1 MVTAPT
7 LNELY
12 AAISADFKNRFG
24 ISSENDLK
32 RVLTALAAVNA
43 AMLKLFYLA
52 LIDVQKNT
60 WPDLADSEEMGGTLE
75 RFGRLKLGRDPYPA
89 TQGVYTLTVT
99 GAIGATIPIGAQYK
113 SSANSTHPN
122 SLFTTT
128 ESITL
133 TAETGS
139 IAVLSDRSGT
149 DYELSSGDEL
159 YTVNPIIGITSKAT
173 VNSVDTI
180 PTDEEDIEVYRE
192 LVLQSFRLEP
202 NGGSA
207 SDYVFWALDVDGIRT
222 VYPFT
227 AAGTSGVATIYA
239 EATVAASTDGH
250 GTPTTALMEAL
261 WKSDKTG
268 VFELDPDTTQSI
280 YERGRRQI
288 GLSEITIL
296 PVTPMPVV
304 VTITGLKVQTDSE
317 KNSISGK
324 ITDTL
329 YLKRPYVAG
338 VGDIN
343 NRNDTLCL
351 SDIIIAI
358 SEAVAVGN
366 TYNSVSVTCGGQP
379 LPYQF
384 LNGNIPYL
392 SSVVYD

>member
-12 AAISADFKNRFG
+12 AAIASDFKNRFG

-32 RVLTALAAVNA
+32 RVLTALAIVNSG
-43 AMLKLFYLA
+43 MLKLFYLA
-52 LIDVQKNT
+52 LMDVQKNA
-60 WPDLADSEEMGGTLE
+60 WPDLADSEEIGGTLE

-89 TQGVYTLTVT
+89 TQGEYTLTVT
-99 GAIGATIPIGAQYK
+99 GAIGATIPIGTQYK

-149 DYELSSGDEL
+149 DYELANGDEL
-159 YTVNPIIGITSKAT
+159 YTVNPIIGITSKAI
-173 VNSVDTI
+173 VASVDTI
-180 PTDEEDIEVYRE
+180 PTDAEDIEVYRE

-227 AAGTSGVATIYA
+227 EEGTSGIATIYA

-250 GTPTTALMEAL
+250 GTPSAALMEAL

-280 YERGRRQI
+280 YDRGRRQI
-288 GLSEITIL
+288 GLSEISIL
-296 PVTPMPVV
+296 PVTPMAVV
-304 VTITGLKVQTDSE
+304 VTISGLKIQTDTE
-317 KNSISGK
+317 KNSISNK
-324 ITDTL
+324 ITEML
-329 YLKRPYVAG
+329 YIKRPFVAG
-338 VGDIN
+338 VGDVN
-343 NRNDTLCL
+343 DRNDTLYL

-366 TYNSVSVTCGGQP
+366 TYNSVDVLCNGQP
-379 LPYQF
+379 LPFQF

-392 SSVVYD
+392 SSVVYA

>member
-7 LNELY
+7 LNDLY

-32 RVLTALAAVNA
+32 RVLIALASVNA

-52 LIDVQKNT
+52 LMDVQKNT
-60 WPDLADSEEMGGTLE
+60 WPDLADSEAMGGTLE

-89 TQGVYTLTVT
+89 TQGGYTLTVT
-99 GAIGATIPIGAQYK
+99 GTIGATIPIGTQYK

-128 ESITL
+128 ESVTL

-149 DYELSSGDEL
+149 DYELASGDEL
-159 YTVNPIIGITSKAT
+159 YTVNPIIGITSKAL
-173 VNSVDTI
+173 VDSVDTI
-180 PTDEEDIEVYRE
+180 PTDAEDIEVYRE

-296 PVTPMPVV
+296 AVTPMPVV

-317 KNSISGK
+317 KNSVSSK
-324 ITDTL
+324 ITDML

-343 NRNDTLCL
+343 DRNDTLYL

-392 SSVVYD
+392 SSVIYD

>member
-12 AAISADFKNRFG
+12 AAIASDFKNRFG

-32 RVLTALAAVNA
+32 RVLTALAIVNSG
-43 AMLKLFYLA
+43 MLKLFYLA
-52 LIDVQKNT
+52 LMDVQKNA
-60 WPDLADSEEMGGTLE
+60 WPDLADSEEIGGTLE

-89 TQGVYTLTVT
+89 TQGEYTLTVT
-99 GAIGATIPIGAQYK
+99 GAIGATIPIGTQYK

-149 DYELSSGDEL
+149 DYELANGDEL
-159 YTVNPIIGITSKAT
+159 YTVNPIIGITSKAI
-173 VNSVDTI
+173 VAFVDTI
-180 PTDEEDIEVYRE
+180 PTDAEDIEVYRE

-227 AAGTSGVATIYA
+227 EEGTSGIATIYA
-239 EATVAASTDGH
+239 EATVASSTDGH
-250 GTPTTALMEAL
+250 GTPSTALMEAL

-280 YERGRRQI
+280 YDRGRRQI
-288 GLSEITIL
+288 GLSEISIL
-296 PVTPMPVV
+296 PVIPMAVV
-304 VTITGLKVQTDSE
+304 VTVTGLKVQTDTE
-317 KNSISGK
+317 KNSISNK
-324 ITDTL
+324 ITEML
-329 YLKRPYVAG
+329 YIKRPFVAG
-338 VGDIN
+338 VGDVN
-343 NRNDTLCL
+343 DRNDTLYL

-366 TYNSVSVTCGGQP
+366 TYNSVDVLCNGQP
-379 LPYQF
+379 LPFQF

-392 SSVVYD
+392 SSVVYA

>member
-12 AAISADFKNRFG
+12 AAIASDFKNRFG

-32 RVLTALAAVNA
+32 RVLTALAIVNSG
-43 AMLKLFYLA
+43 MLKLFYLA
-52 LIDVQKNT
+52 LMDVQKNA
-60 WPDLADSEEMGGTLE
+60 WPDLADSEEIGGTLE

-89 TQGVYTLTVT
+89 TQGEYTLTVT
-99 GAIGATIPIGAQYK
+99 GAIGATIPIGTQYK

-149 DYELSSGDEL
+149 DYELANGDEL
-159 YTVNPIIGITSKAT
+159 YTVNPIIGITSKAI
-173 VNSVDTI
+173 VAFVDTI
-180 PTDEEDIEVYRE
+180 PTDAEDIEVYRE

-227 AAGTSGVATIYA
+227 EEGTSGIATIYA

-250 GTPTTALMEAL
+250 GTPSTALMEAL

-280 YERGRRQI
+280 YDRGRRQI
-288 GLSEITIL
+288 GLSEISIL
-296 PVTPMPVV
+296 PVIPMAVV
-304 VTITGLKVQTDSE
+304 VTVTGLKVQTDTE
-317 KNSISGK
+317 KNSISNK
-324 ITDTL
+324 ITEML
-329 YLKRPYVAG
+329 YIKRPFVAG
-338 VGDIN
+338 VGDVN
-343 NRNDTLCL
+343 DRNDTLYL

-366 TYNSVSVTCGGQP
+366 TYNSVDVLCNGQP
-379 LPYQF
+379 LPFQF

-392 SSVVYD
+392 SSVVYA

>member
-7 LNELY
+7 LNDLY

-32 RVLTALAAVNA
+32 RVLIALASVNA

-52 LIDVQKNT
+52 LMDVQKNT

-89 TQGVYTLTVT
+89 TQGGYTLTVT
-99 GAIGATIPIGAQYK
+99 GTIGATIPIGTQYK

-128 ESITL
+128 ESVTL

-149 DYELSSGDEL
+149 DYELASGDEL
-159 YTVNPIIGITSKAT
+159 YTVNPIIGITSKAL
-173 VNSVDTI
+173 VDSVDTI
-180 PTDEEDIEVYRE
+180 PTDAEDIEVYRE

-296 PVTPMPVV
+296 AVTPMPVV

-317 KNSISGK
+317 KNSVSSK
-324 ITDTL
+324 ITDML

-343 NRNDTLCL
+343 DRNDTLYL

-392 SSVVYD
+392 SSVIYD

>member
-32 RVLTALAAVNA
+32 RVLIALASVNA

-52 LIDVQKNT
+52 LMDVQKNT

-89 TQGVYTLTVT
+89 TQGAYTLTVT
-99 GAIGATIPIGAQYK
+99 GTIGATIPIGTQYK

-122 SLFTTT
+122 SLFTAT
-128 ESITL
+128 ESVTL

-149 DYELSSGDEL
+149 DYELAIGDEL
-159 YTVNPIIGITSKAT
+159 YTVNPIIGITSKAL
-173 VNSVDTI
+173 VDSVDTI
-180 PTDEEDIEVYRE
+180 PTDAEDIEVYRE

-288 GLSEITIL
+288 GLSEITVL
-296 PVTPMPVV
+296 PVNPMPVL
-304 VTITGLKVQTDSE
+304 VTITGLKVQIDSE
-317 KNSISGK
+317 KSSISSK
-324 ITDTL
+324 ITDML

-343 NRNDTLCL
+343 DRNDTIYL

>member
-32 RVLTALAAVNA
+32 RVLMALASVNA

-52 LIDVQKNT
+52 LMDVQKNT
-60 WPDLADSEEMGGTLE
+60 WPDLADSEGMGGTLE

-89 TQGVYTLTVT
+89 TQGEYTLTVT
-99 GAIGATIPIGAQYK
+99 GTIGATIPIGTQYK
-113 SSANSTHPN
+113 SSANSTQPN
-122 SLFTTT
+122 SLFTAT
-128 ESITL
+128 ESVTL

-149 DYELSSGDEL
+149 DYELASGDEL
-159 YTVNPIIGITSKAT
+159 YTVNPIIGITSKAL
-173 VNSVDTI
+173 VDSVDTI
-180 PTDEEDIEVYRE
+180 PTDAEDIEVYRE

-207 SDYVFWALDVDGIRT
+207 SDYVFWALDVDGIRA

-343 NRNDTLCL
+343 NRNDTLYL

-379 LPYQF
+379 MPYQF

>member
-12 AAISADFKNRFG
+12 AAIASDFKNRFG

-32 RVLTALAAVNA
+32 RVLTALAIVNSG
-43 AMLKLFYLA
+43 MLKLFYLA
-52 LIDVQKNT
+52 LMDVQKNA
-60 WPDLADSEEMGGTLE
+60 WPDLADSEEIGGTLE

-89 TQGVYTLTVT
+89 TQGEYTLTVT
-99 GAIGATIPIGAQYK
+99 GAIGATIPIGTQYK

-149 DYELSSGDEL
+149 DYELANGDEL
-159 YTVNPIIGITSKAT
+159 YTVNPIIGITSKAI
-173 VNSVDTI
+173 VASVDTI
-180 PTDEEDIEVYRE
+180 PTDAEDIEVYRE

-227 AAGTSGVATIYA
+227 EEGTSGIATIYA

-250 GTPTTALMEAL
+250 GTPSTALMEAL

-280 YERGRRQI
+280 YDRGRRQI
-288 GLSEITIL
+288 GLSEISIL
-296 PVTPMPVV
+296 PVTPMAVV
-304 VTITGLKVQTDSE
+304 VTISGLKIQTDTE
-317 KNSISGK
+317 KNSISNK
-324 ITDTL
+324 ITEML
-329 YLKRPYVAG
+329 YIKRPFVAG
-338 VGDIN
+338 VGDVN
-343 NRNDTLCL
+343 DRNDTLYL

-366 TYNSVSVTCGGQP
+366 TYNSVDVLCNGQP
-379 LPYQF
+379 LPFQF

-392 SSVVYD
+392 SSVVYA